1 MPILEAFVIS
11 RTLLWRGLIELM
23 LAWLPLII
31 HALHSKLGP
40 RSGKRDLASSLNL
53 DSCQLAPLP
62 KEVIKYGQLI
72 LVSQYL
78 LFPSWFFFPHS
89 FSFPT
94 LSLST
99 LPLSIFPAHH
109 PSLHGSSFTSG
120 VFEQGVGRGRIVSWG
135 WRLTVA
141 KQQREVSTCS
151 LCLHPSCFQ
160 SRRGTAAGNISQIC
174 LLKVLYGFPVTCQL

>member
-11 RTLLWRGLIELM
+11 RTLLWRGLLELV

-78 LFPSWFFFPHS
+78 LFPSCLFFPPLIL
-89 FSFPT
+89 FSYPQSVYPTSSHFPGT
-94 LSLST
+94 
-99 LPLSIFPAHH
+99 P
-109 PSLHGSSFTSG
+109 SFTSWVIFYKRCLWARCRKG
-120 VFEQGVGRGRIVSWG
+120 EDCSMGMKADSCKAAEGSLNMFSLPPSQLFSVQERHCSW
-135 WRLTVA
+135 
-141 KQQREVSTCS
+141 K
-151 LCLHPSCFQ
+151 
-160 SRRGTAAGNISQIC
+160 
-174 LLKVLYGFPVTCQL
+174 YFPNMSA

>member
-11 RTLLWRGLIELM
+11 RTLLWRGLLELV

-78 LFPSWFFFPHS
+78 LFPSCFFFSPTHS
-89 FSFPT
+89 LFLPSVCLPYLFAFSWHTILHFMGH
-94 LSLST
+94 LLQAVSLS
-99 LPLSIFPAHH
+99 
-109 PSLHGSSFTSG
+109 
-120 VFEQGVGRGRIVSWG
+120 
-135 WRLTVA
+135 
-141 KQQREVSTCS
+141 
-151 LCLHPSCFQ
+151 
-160 SRRGTAAGNISQIC
+160 
-174 LLKVLYGFPVTCQL
+174 KV